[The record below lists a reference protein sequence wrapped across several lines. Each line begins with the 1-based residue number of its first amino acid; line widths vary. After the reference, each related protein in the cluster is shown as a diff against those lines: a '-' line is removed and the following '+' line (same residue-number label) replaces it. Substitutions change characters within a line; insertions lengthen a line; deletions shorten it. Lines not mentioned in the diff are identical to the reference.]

1 MDYVTWARRELHKI
15 PELEFDLPKT
25 TAFVKAELDK
35 IGVEY
40 TEKYGIS
47 SIVAT
52 VNPEKSHFTI
62 GIRADMDALPM
73 QEANEVDYKSTID
86 GQMHACGHDA
96 HTAIALATV
105 KRLYEMRDKISCRVK
120 ILFQANEEISCG
132 AKNMVEDGVME
143 DIDCIIALHCGAESE
158 VGKIRLRSGEQNAV
172 STSFCLH
179 FYGKSAH
186 VAEQAKGVDA
196 IMMAVSAYT
205 QLQFMISKEIPA
217 KEQVIFSVGKF
228 NGGTAKNI
236 IADECELLCTLRT
249 HTEERAQKTIA
260 RIKQIIRSCAESAG
274 GRASYKEIAYYPI
287 VVNDENITEKVR
299 QSAIKVLGEENV
311 LPRQR
316 GMGGEDF
323 AYFAQQKP
331 ACIFRLGVGNKEKG
345 IVSNV
350 HTVTFNI
357 DERALGIGVELF
369 TQFVLD
375 NMHGV

>member
-1 MDYVTWARRELHKI
+1 MDYVTRLRRELHKI
-15 PELEFDLPKT
+15 PEIGFELPKT
-25 TAFVKAELDK
+25 IAFVKSELDK

-120 ILFQANEEISCG
+120 VLFQANEEISCG
-132 AKNMVEDGVME
+132 AKNMVQDGVME

-158 VGKIRLRSGEQNAV
+158 VGKIRLCSGEQNAV
-172 STSFCLH
+172 STSFSLR
-179 FYGKSAH
+179 FQGKSAH

-217 KEQVIFSVGKF
+217 KEKVIFNVGKF

-236 IADECELLCTLRT
+236 IADECVLLCTLRT
-249 HTEERAQKTIA
+249 HTEARAQKTIA
-260 RIKQIIRSCAESAG
+260 RIKQIIRCCAESAG
-274 GRASYKEIAYYPI
+274 GSASYEEIAYYPI
-287 VVNDENITEKVR
+287 VVNDENVTEKVR
-299 QSAIKVLGEENV
+299 QSAIKVLGAENV

-323 AYFAQQKP
+323 AYFAQIKP

-357 DERALGIGVELF
+357 DERALHIGVELF